1 MREGWVTVVCLL
13 LMSLAVAWGIQ
24 AAEWAEGLSVLQGTV
39 LIGALLGV
47 ILAKS
52 RTPGRLSHALSILA
66 GWTWSAYLTSR
77 ALAQATELPWKI
89 GVVELGARLERFLAA
104 IFSGGGA
111 ADNYVFV
118 LLLSLSLWVMAYF
131 AAWAVFR
138 WQRVWWAVIV
148 CGLAMLLN
156 INYTLANLTVYLIL
170 YLLSALLLV
179 VRASVAYYEQEWR
192 RAQVGYSPGL
202 VSSFLQAGLAG
213 SIAVILLGW
222 LTPGALA
229 SRPLE
234 PVWQKVTEP
243 WRRLQE
249 ESARVFRDLNYQNPA
264 PLAAMSERRMWFGG
278 PVDLRDIPV
287 VDVEA
292 ASGRYW
298 RVMAFHDYVGD
309 GWLNTDPDTI
319 LIGENEQTLAFP
331 EFELRTEVTQTVTLH
346 QDLGLNQ
353 ALVAAGQPLRAAI
366 PMRAAVSF
374 VTHRE
379 DVVRSPEGSTFPA
392 APGDPSIL
400 YSRQPLKAGGQY
412 QVLSSLTKADEES
425 LRLAGTDYPEWVAPR
440 YLQLPDSL
448 PARVRMLADELIEG
462 LETPYDK
469 AKAIE
474 GYLRKIPYN
483 LNIERP
489 GLGQD
494 GVDYFLFDIQEG
506 YCDYYA
512 SAMVVM
518 LRSTG
523 IPARYVR
530 GYIHPTKEEGLYRV
544 LESDGHAWPEVY
556 FPGYGWVEFEPTGGR
571 PALNRLSSQDRS
583 ELAARPTPMPPEME
597 RFDDRIDMEID
608 PNVLGG
614 ASGSGLG
621 ALWRRFR
628 IWILAFAS
636 LGLASA
642 GAYAVYAFRR
652 HRQMQ
657 GMSAAERV
665 YEDLVD
671 WVRMLLKIEPL
682 AHHTPYEYAGLVGE
696 NVPEG
701 RRAVEQIAGYY
712 VEERFGGRPV
722 SSAYTELA
730 WRQAWSALWRG
741 WFQKRI
747 DGVRRFWWKFVPPK
761 DLSIE

>member
-1 MREGWVTVVCLL
+1 
-13 LMSLAVAWGIQ
+13 
-24 AAEWAEGLSVLQGTV
+24 
-39 LIGALLGV
+39 
-47 ILAKS
+47 
-52 RTPGRLSHALSILA
+52 
-66 GWTWSAYLTSR
+66 
-77 ALAQATELPWKI
+77 LPWKI
-89 GVVELGARLERFLAA
+89 GVVELGARLERFLMAV
-104 IFSGGGA
+104 FSGGGA

-118 LLLSLSLWVMAYF
+118 LLLAVSLWVMAYF
-131 AAWAVFR
+131 SAWAVFR

-156 INYTLANLTVYLIL
+156 INYTMANLTVYLIL
-170 YLLSALLLV
+170 YLLAALLLV

-192 RAQVGYSPGL
+192 RAQVGYSSGL
-202 VSSFLQAGLAG
+202 VSSFLQAGLAV
-213 SIAVILLGW
+213 SIGVILLAW

-264 PLAAMSERRMWFGG
+264 PLAQMSERRMWFGG
-278 PVDLRDIPV
+278 PVNLRDVPI

-309 GWLNTDPDTI
+309 GWLNTDSDTI
-319 LIGENEQTLAFP
+319 LIEENEQTLAFP
-331 EFELRTEVTQTVTLH
+331 ELELRSEVTQTVTLQ
-346 QDLGLNQ
+346 QDLGLGEG
-353 ALVAAGQPLRAAI
+353 LIAAGQPLRAAI
-366 PMRAAVSF
+366 PLRAAVSF
-374 VTHRE
+374 LTNRD
-379 DVVRSPEGSTFPA
+379 DVVRAPGASAFPP

-400 YSRQPLKAGGQY
+400 YSRQPLKAGDQY
-412 QVLSSLTKADEES
+412 QVLSSLSKADVES
-425 LRLAGTDYPEWVAPR
+425 LQLAGTDYPDWVTPR
-440 YLQLPDSL
+440 YLQLPDSV
-448 PARVRMLADELIEG
+448 PERVRVLAEELTQS

-474 GYLRKIPYN
+474 SYLRQIPYN
-483 LNIERP
+483 LSIEGP
-489 GLGQD
+489 GFRQD

-523 IPARYVR
+523 VPARYVR
-530 GYIHPTKEEGLYRV
+530 GYIRPNKEEGLYRV

-556 FPGYGWVEFEPTGGR
+556 FPGYGWVEFEPTGGQ
-571 PALNRLSSQDRS
+571 PALNRPSSQDRA
-583 ELAARPTPMPPEME
+583 EPGARATRVPPQMDDLE
-597 RFDDRIDMEID
+597 RMDMDGD
-608 PNVLGG
+608 PSAWAGTAESRLE
-614 ASGSGLG
+614 
-621 ALWRRFR
+621 ALWRRLR
-628 IWILAFAS
+628 VWILAFGG
-636 LGLASA
+636 LGLAGA
-642 GAYAVYAFRR
+642 GAYAIYAFRR
-652 HRQMQ
+652 RRQMQ

-671 WVRMLLKIEPL
+671 WVRMLLRIEPL
-682 AHHTPYEYAGLVGE
+682 AHQTPYEYAGSVGE

-701 RRAVEQIAGYY
+701 RLAVEQIAAYY

-722 SSAYTELA
+722 SSDHTEAA

-741 WFQKRI
+741 WVQNRI
-747 DGVRRFWWKFVPPK
+747 DVVRRFWWKFVPPK
-761 DLSIE
+761 DLSLD